1 MTLLLSLPKWA
12 RNLATHAMASK
23 NASAPNRKRLLITGI
38 AGGLATQLASSIPLE
53 WEVIGIGRRPPQLP
67 IRRDITYRQLDIRK
81 KALEN
86 LFRNERFDAVIHLAV
101 ANDVRLPMT
110 VRHTVNV
117 IATMRLLACCERQAV
132 PQVILLSSADV
143 YGADPTNPTFLTEDY
158 PLKAIQRYA
167 DIGDKVEFDTYCRSW
182 MYQVR
187 DTTTTLLRPCHIVG
201 PHVQNFLTT
210 YLRFGLVP
218 VPLGYDPMIQVIDER
233 DMVRALLLVLEQ
245 KRGGV
250 YNVTGPGEIPLSV
263 AVREAGGIAVP
274 VIYQMAAPLMKLG
287 WAIGLLPF
295 PTPQYDFLMFP
306 CIIDGSRFRETFGF
320 RPRFS
325 LHKALRSIRRR
336 PAPLTEAEEATPVR
350 RRRQARLPLT
360 ES

>member
-1 MTLLLSLPKWA
+1 MAGKTPSLG
-12 RNLATHAMASK
+12 S
-23 NASAPNRKRLLITGI
+23 RKRLLITGI
-38 AGGLATQLASSIPLE
+38 AGGLATQLASAIPPE
-53 WEVIGIGRRPPQLP
+53 WEVIGIGRRPPQFP

-86 LFRNERFDAVIHLAV
+86 LFRNEHFDAVIHLAV
-101 ANDVRLPMT
+101 ANDARLPMT

-117 IATMRLLACCERQAV
+117 IATMRLLACCERQQV

-167 DIGDKVEFDTYCRSW
+167 DMGDKVEFDTYCRSW
-182 MYQVR
+182 MYQVHA
-187 DTTTTLLRPCHIVG
+187 TTTTLLRPCHIVG

-218 VPLGYDPMIQVIDER
+218 IPLGYDPMIQVIDER
-233 DMVRALLLVLEQ
+233 DMVQALLLALEKKQ
-245 KRGGV
+245 GGV
-250 YNVTGPGEIPLSV
+250 YNVTGPGELPLSV
-263 AVREAGGIAVP
+263 AVREAGGIAIP
-274 VIYQMAAPLMKLG
+274 VIYQLAAPLMKLG
-287 WAIGLLPF
+287 WAVGVLPF

-306 CIIDGSRFRETFGF
+306 CVIDGRKFRETFGF
-320 RPRFS
+320 KPRFS

-336 PAPLTEAEEATPVR
+336 PLAAEVEEAETVR
-350 RRRQARLPLT
+350 RRRPVRVRPPLT

>member
-1 MTLLLSLPKWA
+1 
-12 RNLATHAMASK
+12 MAK
-23 NASAPNRKRLLITGI
+23 KAPASPHRKRLLITGI
-38 AGGLATQLASSIPLE
+38 AGGLATQLASSIPLD
-53 WEVIGIGRRPPQLP
+53 WEVVGIGRRPPQLP

-101 ANDVRLPMT
+101 ANDARLPMQ

-117 IATMRLLACCERQAV
+117 IATMRLLACCERQGV
-132 PQVILLSSADV
+132 PQAILLSSADV

-167 DIGDKVEFDTYCRSW
+167 DMGDKVEFDTYCRSW
-182 MYQVR
+182 MYQAKS
-187 DTTTTLLRPCHIVG
+187 TATTLLRPCHIVG

-210 YLRFGLVP
+210 YLRFGVVP

-233 DMVRALLLVLEQ
+233 DMVQALLLVLEKKQ
-245 KRGGV
+245 RGV
-250 YNVTGPGEIPLSV
+250 YNVTGPGELPLSV
-263 AVREAGGIAVP
+263 AIREAGGLAIP

-287 WAIGLLPF
+287 WAAGLVPF

-306 CIIDGSRFRETFGF
+306 CVIDGSRFREAFGF
-320 RPRFS
+320 KPRFS

-336 PAPLTEAEEATPVR
+336 PAAAAETEESETVAR
-350 RRRQARLPLT
+350 RRRPPRPPLT

>member
-1 MTLLLSLPKWA
+1 MAKK
-12 RNLATHAMASK
+12 ATSPPH
-23 NASAPNRKRLLITGI
+23 RKRLLITGI
-38 AGGLATQLASSIPLE
+38 AGGLATQLASAIPLD
-53 WEVIGIGRRPPQLP
+53 WEVVGIGRRPPQLP

-81 KALEN
+81 KSLEN

-101 ANDVRLPMT
+101 ANDARLPMA

-117 IATMRLLACCERQAV
+117 IATMRLLACCERQGI
-132 PQVILLSSADV
+132 PQVVLLSSADV

-167 DIGDKVEFDTYCRSW
+167 DMGDKVEFDTYCRSW
-182 MYQVR
+182 MHRSQS
-187 DTTTTLLRPCHIVG
+187 TTTTLLRPCHIVG

-210 YLRFGLVP
+210 YLRFGVVP

-233 DMVRALLLVLEQ
+233 DMVQALLLVLEQ
-245 KRGGV
+245 KRSGV
-250 YNVTGPGEIPLSV
+250 YNVTGPGELPLS
-263 AVREAGGIAVP
+263 AAIQEAGGLAIP

-287 WAIGLLPF
+287 WTVGVLPF

-306 CIIDGSRFRETFGF
+306 CVIDGSKFRETFGF
-320 RPRFS
+320 KPRFS

-336 PAPLTEAEEATPVR
+336 LPITAETDEAEPVAR
-350 RRRQARLPLT
+350 RRRPRPARPPLT

>member
-1 MTLLLSLPKWA
+1 
-12 RNLATHAMASK
+12 MAK
-23 NASAPNRKRLLITGI
+23 NTTSVHDRKRLLITGI
-38 AGGLATQLASSIPLE
+38 AGGLATQLASAIPLE
-53 WEVIGIGRRPPQLP
+53 WEVVGIGRRPPQLP

-81 KALEN
+81 KSLEN
-86 LFRNERFDAVIHLAV
+86 LFRNEHFDAVIHLAV
-101 ANDVRLPMT
+101 ANDVRLPMSI
-110 VRHTVNV
+110 RHTVNV
-117 IATMRLLACCERQAV
+117 IATMRLLACCERQRV
-132 PQVILLSSADV
+132 SQVILLSSADV

-167 DIGDKVEFDTYCRSW
+167 DMGDKVEFDTYCRSW

-187 DTTTTLLRPCHIVG
+187 ETTCTLLRPCHIVG

-233 DMVRALLLVLEQ
+233 DMVQALLLVLEKKQ
-245 KRGGV
+245 SGV
-250 YNVTGPGEIPLSV
+250 YNVTGPGELPLSV
-263 AVREAGGIAVP
+263 AVREAGGLAIP

-287 WAIGLLPF
+287 WGLGLVPF

-306 CIIDGSRFRETFGF
+306 CVIDGSKFRETFGF
-320 RPRFS
+320 KPRFS

-336 PAPLTEAEEATPVR
+336 TASITEAETTTPVR
-350 RRRQARLPLT
+350 RRRRREQARSPLT

>member
-1 MTLLLSLPKWA
+1 
-12 RNLATHAMASK
+12 MASK

-53 WEVIGIGRRPPQLP
+53 WEVVGIGRRPPQLP

-117 IATMRLLACCERQAV
+117 IATMRLLACCERQGV

-218 VPLGYDPMIQVIDER
+218 LPLGYDPMIQVIDER
-233 DMVRALLLVLEQ
+233 DMVQALLLVLEQ

-250 YNVTGPGEIPLSV
+250 YNVTGPGELPLSV

-287 WAIGLLPF
+287 WAVGLLPF

-306 CIIDGSRFRETFGF
+306 CVIDGSRFRDTFGF
-320 RPRFS
+320 KPRFS

-336 PAPLTEAEEATPVR
+336 LTPAAETEETAPA
-350 RRRQARLPLT
+350 RRQRRPSQARPPLT